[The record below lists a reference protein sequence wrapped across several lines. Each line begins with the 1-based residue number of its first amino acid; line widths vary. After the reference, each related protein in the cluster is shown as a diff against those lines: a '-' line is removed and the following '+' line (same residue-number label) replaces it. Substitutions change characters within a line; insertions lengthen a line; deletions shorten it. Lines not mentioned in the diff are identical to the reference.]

1 MERLINTRQIAEK
14 PLTARLWLLSAM
26 VTLLLTGCGGVPAVP
41 PELEN
46 RVDRTVSFL
55 QVKASPLSYKG
66 RLIVVGGMVLAA
78 KPLKEGTRIEV
89 LQLPIDRDDEPF
101 GYLTDSQGRF
111 MVFQKEF
118 VDPATIPI
126 GTRVTVAGEVTGSM
140 GLMIEEIEYTY
151 PTLDGKAL
159 TVWPPKVPVYFRP
172 YPYFGAY
179 WGPYWGP
186 YLAPFTGR

>member
-1 MERLINTRQIAEK
+1 MMI
-14 PLTARLWLLSAM
+14 
-26 VTLLLTGCGGVPAVP
+26 GCGGVRVVP
-41 PELEN
+41 RDLED
-46 RVDRTVSFL
+46 RVDRTVTFL
-55 QVKASPLSYKG
+55 QLKASPLSHKG
-66 RLIVVGGMVLAA
+66 KLIVVGGMVLTA

-89 LQLPIDRDDEPF
+89 LQLPLDRDDEPV

-111 MVFQKEF
+111 MVLQKEF

-126 GTRVTVAGEVTGSM
+126 GTRLTVVGEVTGSM
-140 GLMIEEIEYTY
+140 TLMIDEIEYVY

-186 YLAPFTGR
+186 YLPPYIGRMRGE

>member
-1 MERLINTRQIAEK
+1 MERIFAWFLFSVLVAI
-14 PLTARLWLLSAM
+14 TAA
-26 VTLLLTGCGGVPAVP
+26 CGGVRVVP
-41 PELEN
+41 PDLEN
-46 RVDRTVSFL
+46 RVDRVVTFL

-66 RLIVVGGMVLAA
+66 RLIVIGGMVLAA

-89 LQLPIDRDDEPF
+89 LQLPLDRDDEPF

-111 MVFQKEF
+111 MVLQKDF

-126 GTRVTVAGEVTGSM
+126 GTRVTVVGEVTGSM
-140 GLMIEEIEYTY
+140 TLMIEEIEYVY

-186 YLAPFTGR
+186 YLAPFPGR